1 MTSKR
6 EQEMK
11 QKTTFK
17 NYVVDSSPTEEF
29 NFNFDYNSRKN
40 LNKDLLVP
48 EKKMKMTNKQLFER
62 SQKTQEQVQTTSQR
76 ILDTK
81 PKNQRFM
88 QDLILDRN
96 EFTKQR
102 FPNCYSINPAD
113 LFAGK
118 K

>member
-6 EQEMK
+6 EQEIK

-48 EKKMKMTNKQLFER
+48 EKKMKLTNK
-62 SQKTQEQVQTTSQR
+62 
-76 ILDTK
+76 
-81 PKNQRFM
+81 
-88 QDLILDRN
+88 
-96 EFTKQR
+96 
-102 FPNCYSINPAD
+102 
-113 LFAGK
+113 
-118 K
+118 